1 MNHLGVVIFVFFPYM
16 VVAQTREEFQAEVI
30 NHSFK
35 KVINYVSVQIQT
47 CLITINQSFK
57 FFATTLSA

>member
-30 NHSFK
+30 NHIFK
-35 KVINYVSVQIQT
+35 KVINYVREESKV
-47 CLITINQSFK
+47 CKSRFLI
-57 FFATTLSA
+57 LSIEN